1 MRLVYSSTHD
11 PYFNL
16 AAEEYLLRNYREELL
31 FLYVNDP
38 SVVVGK
44 HQNLLAEIDYR
55 FVMEHNV
62 RIARRITG
70 GGAVFHDHG
79 NLNYAFFSSS
89 TAGNQVNFQKYL
101 QWVILVLEKLGI
113 SAVFEGKNNLR
124 VEGFKISGN
133 AGHVFK
139 NIALHHGTLLVNA
152 NLQLLSACLKGEQEH
167 YIDKA
172 VKSVR
177 TKVAN
182 LIQFRS
188 DISIERL
195 VHTFSE
201 VIQSPVTGF
210 TESEINIIEQL
221 ASEKFRG
228 WDWVWGYSPPYTFR
242 RQSTPWGTLQLEV
255 EKGKIVHAFIETQP
269 HWAEQLVG
277 LPHDCHSLAQ
287 FVLRSG
293 LSNSDVWWFF

>member
-1 MRLVYSSTHD
+1 MRLVYSQSRN

-16 AAEEYLLRNYREELL
+16 AAEEYLLRNFREDLL
-31 FLYVNDP
+31 FLYVNEP

-55 FVMEHNV
+55 FVLEHNI

-89 TAGNQVNFQKYL
+89 IVGSQVNFQKYL
-101 QWVILVLEKLGI
+101 RWVILVLEKLGI

-139 NIALHHGTLLVNA
+139 NIALHHGTLLVDA
-152 NLQLLSACLKGEQEH
+152 NLQLLSACLQGEQKH

-172 VKSVR
+172 VKSVQAR
-177 TKVAN
+177 VAN
-182 LIQFRS
+182 LTRFRS
-188 DISIERL
+188 DISMEVL
-195 VHTFSE
+195 VQTFSE
-201 VIQSPVTGF
+201 VIQSPVAGF
-210 TESEINIIEQL
+210 TGPEINSIEQL
-221 ASEKFRG
+221 ASKKFSS
-228 WDWVWGYSPPYTFR
+228 WDWVWGYSPPYTFK
-242 RQSTPWGTLQLEV
+242 RQSTPWGRMQLEV
-255 EKGKIVHAFIETQP
+255 EKGKIVHASVEAQP

-277 LPHDCHSLAQ
+277 LPHDYPALSH
-287 FVLRSG
+287 FILRCG
-293 LSNSDVWWFF
+293 FSNNDVWWFF